1 MDNCV
6 DCYAGL
12 ERHGI
17 RMDDRNK
24 QAVKDYVDSTL
35 QPNCAHMIQDTPVRE
50 LCVRTFLLQHTSD
63 PRSVE
68 AAFGRRLANLKRQQL
83 LDAGKPPTIQKKQIY
98 AHGQVVNANMYTE
111 TDRALFEQAWAEME
125 RYIQR
130 LSKTNA

>member
-1 MDNCV
+1 MDNYV

-17 RMDDRNK
+17 RMGDRNK
-24 QAVKDYVDSTL
+24 QAVKYYVDSTL
-35 QPNCAHMIQDTPVRE
+35 QPNNIHMIQDTPVRE

-68 AAFGRRLANLKRQQL
+68 AAFGRRLANLKRQEL

-98 AHGQVVNANMYTE
+98 AHGQVANANMYTE
-111 TDRALFEQAWAEME
+111 SDRALLEQAWAEMK
-125 RYIQR
+125 R
-130 LSKTNA
+130 

>member
-1 MDNCV
+1 MGNYV

-17 RMDDRNK
+17 RMGDRNK

-35 QPNCAHMIQDTPVRE
+35 QPNGIHMIQDTPVRE

-68 AAFGRRLANLKRQQL
+68 VAFGWRLVWK
-83 LDAGKPPTIQKKQIY
+83 GKNCP
-98 AHGQVVNANMYTE
+98 M
-111 TDRALFEQAWAEME
+111 
-125 RYIQR
+125 
-130 LSKTNA
+130 